1 MGNCFFSD
9 PLPTTTSGNRYVLAC
24 IEHMTTYVE
33 LIALPSKS
41 SAYVARTFLE
51 QILSRFGVPKFVLTD
66 QGTEFQGEFQN
77 LLTQQN
83 ITHWIAAKENPQA
96 DGLAERM
103 VQALKRSLIR
113 CLLDQ
118 IWGVP
123 WDESLFLTLW
133 ETTFFF
139 SPLYDPTFGRGGY

>member
-1 MGNCFFSD
+1 MING
-9 PLPTTTSGNRYVLAC
+9 TT
-24 IEHMTTYVE
+24 TTYVE

-51 QILSRFGVPKFVLTD
+51 QILSRFRVPKFVLTD

-96 DGLAERM
+96 DGLADEIPS
-103 VQALKRSLIR
+103 AI
-113 CLLDQ
+113 LD
-118 IWGVP
+118 
-123 WDESLFLTLW
+123 
-133 ETTFFF
+133 
-139 SPLYDPTFGRGGY
+139 

>member
-1 MGNCFFSD
+1 
-9 PLPTTTSGNRYVLAC
+9 
-24 IEHMTTYVE
+24 MTTYVE

-51 QILSRFGVPKFVLTD
+51 QILSRFGVPGFVLTD

-133 ETTFFF
+133 ETTIFFF
-139 SPLYDPTFGRGGY
+139 LPSTIQHLEEEDNHDDPTK